1 MPDTSRIYQDRISSI
16 VDREKARVLNIIGD
30 DRRQDIRR
38 DNLVFADGGS
48 EIDQVN
54 ENIVMIA
61 DWMKN
66 QNLNGEDTQIVYLKP
81 RYRGSRDS
89 FTLESFFGRV
99 YDVKNTIFFCKV
111 KDSDHCF
118 GAYNK
123 VGYKAMVK
131 IEGQRSPFVDFSD
144 DSAFLF
150 SVTNR
155 TKHIPYGNKKD
166 IAVRHTSK
174 DFMIVLG

>member
-1 MPDTSRIYQDRISSI
+1 MPDTSRIYQDRLSSI
-16 VDREKARVLNIIGD
+16 VDREKAKVLNIIGD
-30 DRRQDIRR
+30 DRSQEVRCG
-38 DNLVFADGGS
+38 NLVFADGGS

-54 ENIVMIA
+54 ENLEMIA

-66 QNLNGEDTQIVYLKP
+66 QNQREDIQIVYLKP
-81 RYRGSRDS
+81 LYRGSRDG

-131 IEGQRSPFVDFSD
+131 QEGQRSPFVDF
-144 DSAFLF
+144 
-150 SVTNR
+150 
-155 TKHIPYGNKKD
+155 
-166 IAVRHTSK
+166 
-174 DFMIVLG
+174 